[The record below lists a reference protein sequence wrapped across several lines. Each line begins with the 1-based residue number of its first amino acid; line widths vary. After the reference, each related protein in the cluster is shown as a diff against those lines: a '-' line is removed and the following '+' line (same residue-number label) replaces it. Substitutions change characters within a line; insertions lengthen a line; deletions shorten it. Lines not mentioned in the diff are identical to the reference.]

1 MFQYSIQNLDYFM
14 TFQHDNCQILQVL
27 QYFDNFKWQQR
38 SSIAYRKLFHDIST
52 WTIARRCKFPAF
64 LTVSTGQFGDNYKLA
79 TLQIPE
85 LGLVFVLSHL
95 LLESFP
101 PGYVA
106 PNEPYN
112 TLQSIDSPTDL
123 SSNITQ
129 NLDNFNST

>member
-1 MFQYSIQNLDYFM
+1 M
-14 TFQHDNCQILQVL
+14 TFQHDNCQMLQV
-27 QYFDNFKWQQR
+27 
-38 SSIAYRKLFHDIST
+38 SSI
-52 WTIARRCKFPAF
+52 
-64 LTVSTGQFGDNYKLA
+64 LTVSTRQFCDNYKLA

-112 TLQSIDSPTDL
+112 TLQSTDSSTNL
-123 SSNITQ
+123 SSNIAQ